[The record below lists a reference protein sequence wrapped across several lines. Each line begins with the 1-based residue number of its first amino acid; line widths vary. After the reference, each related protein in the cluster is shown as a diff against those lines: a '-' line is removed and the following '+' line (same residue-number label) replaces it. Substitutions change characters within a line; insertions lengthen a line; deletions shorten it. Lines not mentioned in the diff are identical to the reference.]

1 MCVFYQSAGH
11 PILYL
16 QFFSEARI
24 ERFCEE
30 FKVFL
35 KKGEKQMTLRVLNA
49 KAMTSEFKKFLVE
62 VYNHFF
68 STCEVGEDWGSLAKY
83 FKTVLVPARPDLID
97 TPDELPFEGDAM
109 NIVEDYVLYSE
120 INMVASI

>member
-1 MCVFYQSAGH
+1 MCVFYRSAGH

-16 QFFSEARI
+16 QFFSEACI
-24 ERFCEE
+24 ERFCQE

-68 STCEVGEDWGSLAKY
+68 STCEVGEDWGSLNKY
-83 FKTVLVPARPDLID
+83 FKTGLAPARPDLID
-97 TPDELPFEGDAM
+97 IPDKLPFEGDAT
-109 NIVEDYVLYSE
+109 NIVEDSMFYTQKSSWLH
-120 INMVASI
+120 